1 MPEQYRGAVNALDI
15 QDWLREFKYKLP
27 DGTNFKDRSG
37 IPQLEGYSK
46 EPEDS
51 EENGHNEHENTCS
64 ESSDTVHGVGGC
76 QAEVDKTKDDNILA
90 DSLAE
95 DTNTKE
101 KDVFQDELDNFI

>member
-1 MPEQYRGAVNALDI
+1 M
-15 QDWLREFKYKLP
+15 
-27 DGTNFKDRSG
+27 
-37 IPQLEGYSK
+37 
-46 EPEDS
+46 
-51 EENGHNEHENTCS
+51 
-64 ESSDTVHGVGGC
+64 HGVGGC